1 MDWKMSEWLK
11 QDDSFVATSW
21 LPQRWWR
28 FFLLTQLPDNQKKV
42 IFLCVSSHLAEVFT
56 VADGQAVHALLIR
69 DKEASVL
76 KQFAELQMLSA
87 LLLIIY
93 IRPHKSDQ

>member
-1 MDWKMSEWLK
+1 M
-11 QDDSFVATSW
+11 
-21 LPQRWWR
+21 
-28 FFLLTQLPDNQKKV
+28 
-42 IFLCVSSHLAEVFT
+42 
-56 VADGQAVHALLIR
+56 ADGQAVHALLIR